1 MTNLSYFQSLRG
13 FLGEGGGW
21 FLCGLSGFVFDHEV
35 FWNAVSVNVVGKM
48 VLEIV
53 KHYLITKALKDLC
66 ICLFMNGSA

>member
-35 FWNAVSVNVVGKM
+35 FLNAVSVNVVGKM

-53 KHYLITKALKDLC
+53 KHYLSTKALKDLC